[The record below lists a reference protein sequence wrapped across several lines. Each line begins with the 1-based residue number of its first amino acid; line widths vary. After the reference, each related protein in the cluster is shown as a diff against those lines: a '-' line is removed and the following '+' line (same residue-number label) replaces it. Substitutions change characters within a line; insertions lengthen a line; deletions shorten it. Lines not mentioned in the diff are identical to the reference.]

1 MSETI
6 KANGVEITVDV
17 TKKPEQSE
25 HSGRELYK
33 MLDDVCSMDCEDLIE
48 EFGVEYFGDIFCE
61 YSYDGFVKVYEQ
73 YKKHEA
79 EIRVGDEVEWE
90 YKIYSYSPYT
100 KQESVARGV
109 VVETNATDIRVLACG
124 STSKHHYITTIQKSE
139 PSLRKTGLRFYMLA
153 RLIGSKAVE

>member
-17 TKKPEQSE
+17 TKTTE

-33 MLDDVCSMDCEDLIE
+33 MLDDVCSMDSEDLIE

-79 EIRVGDEVEWE
+79 EIRVGDEVEWTTKE
-90 YKIYSYSPYT
+90 YSYSPYRVSEVVSKGIVVGINSYALNVLT
-100 KQESVARGV
+100 NESWG
-109 VVETNATDIRVLACG
+109 
-124 STSKHHYITTIQKSE
+124 KHYRLMPVRKDT
-139 PSLRKTGLRFYMLA
+139 PSLRKTGFRCSEIA
-153 RLIGSKAVE
+153 HLIEKK

>member
-17 TKKPEQSE
+17 TKTTE

-33 MLDDVCSMDCEDLIE
+33 MLDDVCSMDSEDLIE

-61 YSYDGFVKVYEQ
+61 YSYDGFVKAYEQ

-79 EIRVGDEVEWE
+79 EIRVGDEVVWE

-100 KQESVARGV
+100 KQESVVARGV
-109 VVETNATDIRVLACG
+109 VIETNATNIRVLAYG
-124 STSKHHYITTIQKSE
+124 STTKHHYITAIQKSE
-139 PSLRKTGLRFYMLA
+139 PTLRKTGLRFYELA
-153 RLIGSKAVE
+153 LLIGNKAVK

>member
-17 TKKPEQSE
+17 TKTTE

-33 MLDDVCSMDCEDLIE
+33 MLDDVCSMDSEDLIE

-61 YSYDGFVKVYEQ
+61 YSYDGFVKAYEQ

-79 EIRVGDEVEWE
+79 EIRVGDEVEW
-90 YKIYSYSPYT
+90 
-100 KQESVARGV
+100 
-109 VVETNATDIRVLACG
+109 
-124 STSKHHYITTIQKSE
+124 TSKNYGYNPYRVCEVVSKGIVVSINNFEVNVLTSESLGKHYYLMPVRKDT
-139 PSLRKTGLRFYMLA
+139 PSLRKTGFRCSEIAHLME
-153 RLIGSKAVE
+153 KK